1 MLAAVLPGSALGGIK
16 KAVDPIEP
24 TAVYAEQNRNA
35 APDPMP
41 PRMSTHDD
49 DGGS

>member
-24 TAVYAEQNRNA
+24 TAVYAEQNRTA
-35 APDPMP
+35 APDPLP
-41 PRMSTHDD
+41 PRMSIHDD